1 MRTKQANFFTCKV
14 RYQKVYEDGFER
26 GTSENYVI
34 DALSFTEA
42 EERITEEMSSYIS
55 GEFEIKTIT
64 PCNFGEVVFSDDAN
78 ADKWY
83 KVKLQFI
90 TIDEKTE
97 KEKRTNSNY
106 LVQAGSLNGAVK
118 NTDEF
123 MGGTMTDYNIA
134 SVQETNIE
142 DVFEYQPKEQSSE
155 EESAD
160 E

>member
-1 MRTKQANFFTCKV
+1 MRTKQAQFFACKI
-14 RYQKVYEDGFER
+14 RYEKTYEDGFQR
-26 GTSENYVI
+26 ATNENYVI
-34 DALSFTEA
+34 DAISFAEA
-42 EERITEEMSSYIS
+42 EARITEEMSAYIN
-55 GEFEIKTIT
+55 GDFDVKTIT
-64 PCNFGEVVFSDDAN
+64 PCNFGEVVFSDDVN

-83 KVKLQFI
+83 KVKVQFI

-118 NTDEF
+118 NIDEF
-123 MGGTMTDYNIA
+123 MGRTMLDYNIA

-142 DVFEYQPKEQSSE
+142 DVFEYQPKEQASE
-155 EESAD
+155 EGSTE

>member
-1 MRTKQANFFTCKV
+1 MRTKQAQWFVTKV
-14 RYQKVYEDGFER
+14 RYEQTQEDGFQKAV
-26 GTSENYVI
+26 SENYCI
-34 DALSFTEA
+34 DAVSFAEA
-42 EERITEEMSSYIS
+42 ETRIIEQMQSYIS
-55 GEFEIKTIT
+55 GGFEVKAVSLA
-64 PCNFGEVVFSDDAN
+64 NFGEVVFSDDAN

-106 LVQAGSLNGAVK
+106 LVQASSLNGAVK

-123 MGGTMTDYNIA
+123 MGGTMIDYNIA

-142 DVFEYQPKEQSSE
+142 DVLEYQPKEQSSE
-155 EESAD
+155 EEVD